1 MKKKMMNSL
10 VLVAAFA
17 VRLTEAFTWA
27 VNPNYY
33 EIVSL
38 NDFCD
43 NKENKKDL
51 RNTSQSKS
59 AAIVTAT
66 QFRDMRGSIKDGCSI
81 DLSTKGTAGLIV
93 SLVEMNLRSGVLNRS
108 CIDYVN
114 IVTKFHIPSDK
125 DERCGRVH
133 ADEYRYFATSQSL
146 QLRLHSRTPLS
157 TFFDGYTLAVVV
169 TSFTEAS
176 SRDGGCAPHEFQCV
190 AGGRCIY
197 KHYQCDHINNCGDNS
212 DEEQLGNS
220 MCLKETSY
228 RYQPLQAAALRLSAR
243 AAAGAR
249 VTSANSYNHR
259 EGDPVPEAE
268 QGAVRDLEDILDPRA
283 VLTHVCLPSAM
294 VCSKEISTRPGHPRS
309 RAPNHRAIVKQLRAE
324 IADLRKSQQVL
335 SPSPSNTVPCTEAT
349 SDASHDVVP
358 MDVHPGAKPTKTRAL
373 AQPANNEDRDFKT
386 EVKETLNDIKN
397 ALRAVV
403 ESIAVLDSR
412 VTKIEADQVKALQS
426 AEATPAQ
433 VIPKATLEDRTDT
446 ETPQNPSSATVAA
459 RRSTVSLE
467 ENEPGG
473 LSEEAQSEA
482 ITPEAEAPLSGISP
496 VDPAGR
502 SLPRPYHGALFSS
515 MIRKKEPEEQV
526 PLSPTS

>member
-1 MKKKMMNSL
+1 MMNSL

-17 VRLTEAFTWA
+17 IRFTEAFTWA

-33 EIVSL
+33 EVVSL

-125 DERCGRVH
+125 DERCGRVR

-169 TSFTEAS
+169 TSFTGRSPELLS
-176 SRDGGCAPHEFQCV
+176 SLSCRARRLPSSHDGGCAPHEFQCV

-197 KHYQCDHINNCGDNS
+197 KHYQCDNINNCGDNS

-220 MCLKETSY
+220 MCLM
-228 RYQPLQAAALRLSAR
+228 PLSSLVLITTGTVQFAVTWLLVLCCCIRSALS
-243 AAAGAR
+243 
-249 VTSANSYNHR
+249 SKK
-259 EGDPVPEAE
+259 
-268 QGAVRDLEDILDPRA
+268 AV
-283 VLTHVCLPSAM
+283 
-294 VCSKEISTRPGHPRS
+294 
-309 RAPNHRAIVKQLRAE
+309 
-324 IADLRKSQQVL
+324 
-335 SPSPSNTVPCTEAT
+335 
-349 SDASHDVVP
+349 
-358 MDVHPGAKPTKTRAL
+358 
-373 AQPANNEDRDFKT
+373 
-386 EVKETLNDIKN
+386 
-397 ALRAVV
+397 
-403 ESIAVLDSR
+403 
-412 VTKIEADQVKALQS
+412 
-426 AEATPAQ
+426 
-433 VIPKATLEDRTDT
+433 LEDRTDT
-446 ETPQNPSSATVAA
+446 DTPQNPSGAAVAA

-467 ENEPGG
+467 DNEPGG
-473 LSEEAQSEA
+473 LSEEAQSEVM
-482 ITPEAEAPLSGISP
+482 TPEAEAPLSGLSP
-496 VDPAGR
+496 VAQ
-502 SLPRPYHGALFSS
+502 PRPYRGALFSS
-515 MIRKKEPEEQV
+515 MMKKKEPEEQV

>member
-1 MKKKMMNSL
+1 MLGCQASRNVKKIMSPL
-10 VLVAAFA
+10 VLVTALALPLAEAFA
-17 VRLTEAFTWA
+17 WT

-125 DERCGRVH
+125 DERCGRVR

-197 KHYQCDHINNCGDNS
+197 KHYQCDNINNCGDNS

-220 MCLKETSY
+220 MCLMPFSSLVLIAIGTVQFAVTWLLVLCCCIRSALSSK
-228 RYQPLQAAALRLSAR
+228 QA
-243 AAAGAR
+243 
-249 VTSANSYNHR
+249 V
-259 EGDPVPEAE
+259 
-268 QGAVRDLEDILDPRA
+268 
-283 VLTHVCLPSAM
+283 
-294 VCSKEISTRPGHPRS
+294 
-309 RAPNHRAIVKQLRAE
+309 
-324 IADLRKSQQVL
+324 
-335 SPSPSNTVPCTEAT
+335 
-349 SDASHDVVP
+349 
-358 MDVHPGAKPTKTRAL
+358 
-373 AQPANNEDRDFKT
+373 
-386 EVKETLNDIKN
+386 
-397 ALRAVV
+397 
-403 ESIAVLDSR
+403 
-412 VTKIEADQVKALQS
+412 
-426 AEATPAQ
+426 
-433 VIPKATLEDRTDT
+433 LEDRTEV
-446 ETPQNPSSATVAA
+446 ETPQIPSSTVAA
-459 RRSTVSLE
+459 PRRNTASLE
-467 ENEPGG
+467 DNERGTISEEMQTEALTPEGDAQLWG
-473 LSEEAQSEA
+473 LSPVGQARSS
-482 ITPEAEAPLSGISP
+482 LSRAYRGP
-496 VDPAGR
+496 
-502 SLPRPYHGALFSS
+502 LFSS
-515 MIRKKEPEEQV
+515 IRKKESEEEQV
-526 PLSPTS
+526 PMSPAS

>member
-10 VLVAAFA
+10 VLVAAFTI
-17 VRLTEAFTWA
+17 RLTEAFIWA

-125 DERCGRVH
+125 DERCGRVR
-133 ADEYRYFATSQSL
+133 ADEYHYFATSQSL

-220 MCLKETSY
+220 MCLM
-228 RYQPLQAAALRLSAR
+228 PLSSLVLITTGTVQFTVTWLLVLCCCIRSALS
-243 AAAGAR
+243 
-249 VTSANSYNHR
+249 
-259 EGDPVPEAE
+259 
-268 QGAVRDLEDILDPRA
+268 
-283 VLTHVCLPSAM
+283 
-294 VCSKEISTRPGHPRS
+294 SK
-309 RAPNHRAIVKQLRAE
+309 
-324 IADLRKSQQVL
+324 
-335 SPSPSNTVPCTEAT
+335 
-349 SDASHDVVP
+349 
-358 MDVHPGAKPTKTRAL
+358 
-373 AQPANNEDRDFKT
+373 
-386 EVKETLNDIKN
+386 
-397 ALRAVV
+397 
-403 ESIAVLDSR
+403 
-412 VTKIEADQVKALQS
+412 
-426 AEATPAQ
+426 
-433 VIPKATLEDRTDT
+433 KATLEDRTDT
-446 ETPQNPSSATVAA
+446 ETPQNPSSATAAA

-496 VDPAGR
+496 VDQAGR

>member
-1 MKKKMMNSL
+1 MKVPAEIKCAKSLYRDLCMALGRVSEQRLASSALALAIGAVLAEEQHTSAATLAGQALPCVYYSTKWQKKKMMSSL
-10 VLVAAFA
+10 VLVTALALPLAEAFA
-17 VRLTEAFTWA
+17 GT

-51 RNTSQSKS
+51 RNTTQSKS

-125 DERCGRVH
+125 DERCGRVR

-197 KHYQCDHINNCGDNS
+197 KHYQCDNINNCGDNS

-220 MCLKETSY
+220 MCREHRGRFRNALVVP
-228 RYQPLQAAALRLSAR
+228 PLF
-243 AAAGAR
+243 
-249 VTSANSYNHR
+249 
-259 EGDPVPEAE
+259 
-268 QGAVRDLEDILDPRA
+268 A
-283 VLTHVCLPSAM
+283 VL
-294 VCSKEISTRPGHPRS
+294 
-309 RAPNHRAIVKQLRAE
+309 
-324 IADLRKSQQVL
+324 
-335 SPSPSNTVPCTEAT
+335 
-349 SDASHDVVP
+349 
-358 MDVHPGAKPTKTRAL
+358 
-373 AQPANNEDRDFKT
+373 
-386 EVKETLNDIKN
+386 
-397 ALRAVV
+397 
-403 ESIAVLDSR
+403 
-412 VTKIEADQVKALQS
+412 
-426 AEATPAQ
+426 
-433 VIPKATLEDRTDT
+433 
-446 ETPQNPSSATVAA
+446 
-459 RRSTVSLE
+459 
-467 ENEPGG
+467 
-473 LSEEAQSEA
+473 
-482 ITPEAEAPLSGISP
+482 
-496 VDPAGR
+496 
-502 SLPRPYHGALFSS
+502 
-515 MIRKKEPEEQV
+515 
-526 PLSPTS
+526 

>member
-1 MKKKMMNSL
+1 MKKKKMNPL

-17 VRLTEAFTWA
+17 LPFSEAFTWA

-33 EIVSL
+33 EIGSCALKKARDLGVAITKPVQVIETRAWRRPCGQLQLVGIAVSL

-125 DERCGRVH
+125 DERCGRVR

-157 TFFDGYTLAVVV
+157 TFFEGYTLAVVV

-176 SRDGGCAPHEFQCV
+176 SHDGGCAPHEFQCV

-197 KHYQCDHINNCGDNS
+197 KHYQCDNINNCGDNS

-220 MCLKETSY
+220 MCLM
-228 RYQPLQAAALRLSAR
+228 PLSSLVLITTGTVQFAVTWLLVLCCCIRSALS
-243 AAAGAR
+243 
-249 VTSANSYNHR
+249 SKK
-259 EGDPVPEAE
+259 
-268 QGAVRDLEDILDPRA
+268 AV
-283 VLTHVCLPSAM
+283 
-294 VCSKEISTRPGHPRS
+294 
-309 RAPNHRAIVKQLRAE
+309 
-324 IADLRKSQQVL
+324 
-335 SPSPSNTVPCTEAT
+335 
-349 SDASHDVVP
+349 
-358 MDVHPGAKPTKTRAL
+358 
-373 AQPANNEDRDFKT
+373 
-386 EVKETLNDIKN
+386 
-397 ALRAVV
+397 
-403 ESIAVLDSR
+403 
-412 VTKIEADQVKALQS
+412 
-426 AEATPAQ
+426 
-433 VIPKATLEDRTDT
+433 LEDRTDT
-446 ETPQNPSSATVAA
+446 ETLQNPSSAAA
-459 RRSTVSLE
+459 PPRRSTVSLE
-467 ENEPGG
+467 DNEPGG
-473 LSEEAQSEA
+473 VSEEVQSEA
-482 ITPEAEAPLSGISP
+482 MTPEAEAPLSGLSP
-496 VDPAGR
+496 VAQAKR
-502 SLPRPYHGALFSS
+502 SIPRPYRGPLFSS
-515 MIRKKEPEEQV
+515 MMRKTEPEEQV

>member
-1 MKKKMMNSL
+1 MNPL

-17 VRLTEAFTWA
+17 LPFSEAFTWA

-125 DERCGRVH
+125 DERCGRVR

-157 TFFDGYTLAVVV
+157 TFFEGYTLAVVV

-176 SRDGGCAPHEFQCV
+176 SHDGGCAPHEFQCV

-197 KHYQCDHINNCGDNS
+197 KHYQCDNINNCGDNS

-220 MCLKETSY
+220 MCL
-228 RYQPLQAAALRLSAR
+228 QA
-243 AAAGAR
+243 
-249 VTSANSYNHR
+249 V
-259 EGDPVPEAE
+259 
-268 QGAVRDLEDILDPRA
+268 
-283 VLTHVCLPSAM
+283 
-294 VCSKEISTRPGHPRS
+294 
-309 RAPNHRAIVKQLRAE
+309 
-324 IADLRKSQQVL
+324 
-335 SPSPSNTVPCTEAT
+335 
-349 SDASHDVVP
+349 
-358 MDVHPGAKPTKTRAL
+358 
-373 AQPANNEDRDFKT
+373 
-386 EVKETLNDIKN
+386 
-397 ALRAVV
+397 
-403 ESIAVLDSR
+403 
-412 VTKIEADQVKALQS
+412 
-426 AEATPAQ
+426 
-433 VIPKATLEDRTDT
+433 LEDRTDT
-446 ETPQNPSSATVAA
+446 ETLQNPSSAAA
-459 RRSTVSLE
+459 PPRRSTVSLE
-467 ENEPGG
+467 DNEPGG
-473 LSEEAQSEA
+473 VSEEVQSEA
-482 ITPEAEAPLSGISP
+482 MTPEAEAPLSGLSP
-496 VDPAGR
+496 VAQAKR
-502 SLPRPYHGALFSS
+502 SIPRPYRGPLFSS
-515 MIRKKEPEEQV
+515 MMRKTEPEEQV

>member
-1 MKKKMMNSL
+1 MVAAFVLVLARKVTAFAARKEPVCSAGDFPEHARRLLSKLNISAEPCHDFHAYIGGGADDDAASTTDALDCFNGSKVLHALLRPGLEGNYTPRTTLEAPIALDRCADRSGASEAIEDIAHAVNGRPWAPLVSVFLIIIVTASRGHAPPRERQKKKMMSSL
-10 VLVAAFA
+10 VLVTALALPFAEAFA
-17 VRLTEAFTWA
+17 GT

-51 RNTSQSKS
+51 RNTTQSKS

-125 DERCGRVH
+125 DERCGRVR

-197 KHYQCDHINNCGDNS
+197 KHYQCDNINNCGDNS

-220 MCLKETSY
+220 MCREH
-228 RYQPLQAAALRLSAR
+228 RGRFRNAL
-243 AAAGAR
+243 
-249 VTSANSYNHR
+249 
-259 EGDPVPEAE
+259 
-268 QGAVRDLEDILDPRA
+268 
-283 VLTHVCLPSAM
+283 
-294 VCSKEISTRPGHPRS
+294 
-309 RAPNHRAIVKQLRAE
+309 
-324 IADLRKSQQVL
+324 
-335 SPSPSNTVPCTEAT
+335 
-349 SDASHDVVP
+349 VVP
-358 MDVHPGAKPTKTRAL
+358 PLFP
-373 AQPANNEDRDFKT
+373 
-386 EVKETLNDIKN
+386 
-397 ALRAVV
+397 
-403 ESIAVLDSR
+403 VL
-412 VTKIEADQVKALQS
+412 
-426 AEATPAQ
+426 
-433 VIPKATLEDRTDT
+433 
-446 ETPQNPSSATVAA
+446 
-459 RRSTVSLE
+459 
-467 ENEPGG
+467 
-473 LSEEAQSEA
+473 
-482 ITPEAEAPLSGISP
+482 
-496 VDPAGR
+496 
-502 SLPRPYHGALFSS
+502 
-515 MIRKKEPEEQV
+515 
-526 PLSPTS
+526 